1 MPEKHADWLVVMD
14 ICALLIQHQAHYSQV
29 ILLVF
34 RHQLQQSLQTQQQIQ
49 QAKLQQVKQVNEDVK
64 AAIKKTVEKYYNQGK
79 K

>member
-1 MPEKHADWLVVMD
+1 MGCGCKNKG
-14 ICALLIQHQAHYSQV
+14 
-29 ILLVF
+29 
-34 RHQLQQSLQTQQQIQ
+34 QQDQTPQTQQQIQ